1 MAHLKAGEYTVTLR
15 GVSTS
20 DDTTTPKDLIA
31 FAERNIDAILL
42 TTNSSDVKKRL
53 WYASD
58 ALALDGYLSQA
69 GEVFFKVTNLDSQ
82 NNLTLTVP
90 RVYGH
95 SYYFTMHTSLPI
107 PTADGGLTAGC
118 QFDGGPRCGS
128 IFMNKSSTS
137 DWVDVG
143 MYMDV
148 FNVRCLCFDYSFCL
162 SADALF
168 PAAARHVELWTFVTG
183 R

>member
-1 MAHLKAGEYTVTLR
+1 MAHLPAGEYTVTLS
-15 GVSTS
+15 GVSAS
-20 DDTTTPKDLIA
+20 DDKTTPKELIA
-31 FAERNIDAILL
+31 FAERNVDAILL

-69 GEVFFKVTNLDSQ
+69 GEVFFKVTNLDFAQ
-82 NNLTLTVP
+82 NLTLAVP

-107 PTADGGLTAGC
+107 PTPDGGLTAGC

-128 IFMNKSSTS
+128 I
-137 DWVDVG
+137 
-143 MYMDV
+143 
-148 FNVRCLCFDYSFCL
+148 C
-162 SADALF
+162 A
-168 PAAARHVELWTFVTG
+168 
-183 R
+183 